1 MDDMDIIHDPQALIK
16 ELLAHQRFME
26 EICMITRTTRDD
38 ADEQLVD
45 YALHR
50 GQKGDYPMTRRQA
63 HDGFHLWLRR
73 SMRYRNEKIKKDD
86 KPRGLVI

>member
-1 MDDMDIIHDPQALIK
+1 MDIIHDPQELIK
-16 ELLAHQRFME
+16 EVGGNQKFME
-26 EICMITRTTRDD
+26 EICMITYTPLSEAQD
-38 ADEQLVD
+38 QLVD

-73 SMRYRNEKIKKDD
+73 NRRFKDDRVKKDD